1 MKAKS
6 ISTITLEN
14 LSFAYPGSENILE
27 NVCATFKSGSQ
38 IHFTGS
44 SGVGKSTLMKILVG
58 LSTPTSGKYM
68 FDETDILPLS
78 FEEFLPYRLSIG
90 FSFDLGGLLSNRTL
104 LENLLLPLQYHER
117 MSRAEA
123 LARVEDIMREFCI
136 WPNRNL
142 RPSNVSGGQRK
153 AACVARAIVANPEIL
168 ILDQPT
174 TGLDKM
180 ATAAL
185 TNYIVKGKK
194 EGWLKH
200 LFITSADSAFTDHLG
215 CETWVVFD
223 KKIFS
228 YAEFEKKVVFA

>member
-1 MKAKS
+1 MRAKS
-6 ISTITLEN
+6 IGTIVLDN
-14 LSFAYPGSENILE
+14 LSFAYPGNENILE
-27 NVCATFKSGSQ
+27 GVSATFKPGSR

-58 LSTPTSGKYM
+58 LSTPTAGKYI
-68 FDETDILPLS
+68 FDDVDILPLS
-78 FEEFLPYRLSIG
+78 FEEFLPYRLNIG

-117 MSRAEA
+117 MNRGEA
-123 LARVEDIMREFCI
+123 MARVEEIMREFCI

-153 AACVARAIVANPEIL
+153 AACVARALVANPEVL

-180 ATAAL
+180 ATSAL
-185 TNYIVKGKK
+185 MNSIEKGKST
-194 EGWLKH
+194 GWLKH
-200 LFITSADSAFTDHLG
+200 LFVTSADSAFTDQLN

>member
-1 MKAKS
+1 MKAKP
-6 ISTITLEN
+6 IGTITLEN
-14 LSFAYPGSENILE
+14 LGFAYPGCENILE
-27 NVCATFKSGSQ
+27 NVCATFKEGSQ

-58 LSTPTSGKYM
+58 LSTPTAGRYK
-68 FDETDILPLS
+68 FDDVDILPLS
-78 FEEFLPYRLSIG
+78 FEEFLPYRLNIG

-117 MSRAEA
+117 MDRAEA
-123 LARVEDIMREFCI
+123 LARVEDVMREFCI

-153 AACVARAIVANPEIL
+153 AACVARALVTNPEIL

-180 ATAAL
+180 ATGAL
-185 TNYIVKGKK
+185 MNYIEKGKSA
-194 EGWLKH
+194 GWLKH
-200 LFITSADSAFTDHLG
+200 LFVTSADSSFTDHLA